1 MVEITFEGQNKIER
15 MKRIEDSLRDL
26 WDHITRTN
34 IRITGVPGEE
44 KKKGYEKIFEEIIV
58 ENFPNMEKEIVIQ
71 VEEAQSST
79 QDKLKEKH
87 AKTHTDQGKK
97 D

>member
-26 WDHITRTN
+26 WDHIKCTN
-34 IRITGVPGEE
+34 IRTIGVPGEE
-44 KKKGYEKIFEEIIV
+44 EEKKGYEKTFEEIRV
-58 ENFPNMEKEIVIQ
+58 EYFPNMEKETVKSK
-71 VEEAQSST
+71 SSI
-79 QDKLKEKH
+79 QDKPKEKH
-87 AKTHTDQGKK
+87 AKSHTNQTNK